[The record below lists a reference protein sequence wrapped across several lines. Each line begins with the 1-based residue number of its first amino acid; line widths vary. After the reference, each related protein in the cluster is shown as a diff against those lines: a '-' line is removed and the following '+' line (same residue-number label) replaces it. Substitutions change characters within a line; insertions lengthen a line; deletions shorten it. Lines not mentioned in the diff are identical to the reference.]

1 MPPAET
7 NFFEDTFQ
15 LVFGPLFNARV
26 FQKSNVHVEGQV
38 LADDSM
44 PALLTPLLTDDKDDE
59 MGYSSFHVRVESSK
73 ELTCTTLD
81 RSIMRQL
88 EKILAASL
96 RSGPFDYFSNVK
108 ECFVEESA
116 DGALDAVSVRALT
129 TDIAKVDII
138 LMGLSHTLSSD
149 LEYTVADNFDIAY
162 NSVYN
167 EGQQHLNMIEVSDQH
182 IHAAPN
188 NRKLMKKNLRTHR
201 NLSGYYGGDYLVLE
215 TFVERESLEQRRA
228 LTTTS
233 EDELLLLHRWFELYF
248 CDLMKSLLN
257 MELIDCLILEPR

>member
-7 NFFEDTFQ
+7 DFFEDTFQ
-15 LVFGPLFNARV
+15 HVFDPLFNV
-26 FQKSNVHVEGQV
+26 PEFQKSNVHVERQV
-38 LADDSM
+38 LADDAA
-44 PALLTPLLTDDKDDE
+44 PFLLTPVLTDDKDDE
-59 MGYSSFHVRVESSK
+59 MGYTSFNIRVESSNEIVCTPDRNGARRLET
-73 ELTCTTLD
+73 EL
-81 RSIMRQL
+81 I
-88 EKILAASL
+88 ASL
-96 RSGPFDYFSNVK
+96 RSGSFDYFDNV
-108 ECFVEESA
+108 EDCFIEES
-116 DGALDAVSVRALT
+116 DDALGAVSARALT